1 MKRSL
6 PLTTRSMITFSL
18 IGLIYLLLAGCNSSA
33 QPEVS
38 ETQEAAPPT
47 EEMVTGSGFDR
58 HALLVN
64 MTDNVIVPLLKDFED
79 QAAALED
86 AAHQFQADPTE
97 ANLETV
103 QQAWQQAAM
112 GWNRLVFF
120 ELGSFRNANGDLVS
134 FMEIYNKIDKW
145 PTNVDFIESLIA
157 DQETIDEPLIDSI
170 GSTTKGL
177 PAIEY
182 LIFNPAGNAQ
192 LVSTFTDGP
201 TGSKRMQYLVAA
213 TENLNN
219 KAKELLDI
227 WAAEGDNY
235 AGVFINAE
243 ADGGDP
249 QASISLLVNQMAASL
264 EDIVKRKIGHPL
276 GKTSQAGVRPELVE
290 AELSGISGQLLHSNF
305 EGFATVF
312 NGGSEAGQQPGF
324 DDYLDY
330 VGAEYEGQPLSKVIN
345 DQIKTTQ
352 AALEAIDEPLH
363 QAMENQ
369 PDQVELVYNE
379 ARKLIVL
386 IKADMAN
393 HLAVTMTFNDSDGD

>member
-1 MKRSL
+1 MNHFH
-6 PLTTRSMITFSL
+6 PLTPRSIIAFSL
-18 IGLIYLLLAGCNSSA
+18 TGLICLLLAACGSSA
-33 QPEVS
+33 QLEAA
-38 ETQEAAPPT
+38 ETQEPSPPT
-47 EEMVTGSGFDR
+47 AETVIGSGFDR
-58 HALLVN
+58 HELLVN
-64 MTDNVIVPLLKDFED
+64 MADNVIMPLLKDFGE

-86 AAHQFQADPTE
+86 AAHQFRDDPTE
-97 ANLETV
+97 ADLEDV
-103 QQAWQQAAM
+103 QQAWQQAAL

-120 ELGSFRNANGDLVS
+120 ELGSFRKSNGDLVS
-134 FMEIYNKIDKW
+134 FMELYNKIDKW
-145 PTNVDFIESLIA
+145 PTNVDFIEKFIA
-157 DQETIDEPLIDSI
+157 EQEAIDEPLIDAN

-192 LVSTFTDGP
+192 VVSSFTDDPAGQ
-201 TGSKRMQYLVAA
+201 KRMQYLVAA
-213 TENLNN
+213 AENLNH
-219 KAKELLDI
+219 KAEDLFNI

-235 AGVFINAE
+235 AGNFINAD
-243 ADGGDP
+243 ADSGE
-249 QASISLLVNQMAASL
+249 QQQLLSLLVNQMTAGL

-290 AELSGISGQLLHSNF
+290 AELSGLSGQLLHSNF
-305 EGFATVF
+305 EGLATVF
-312 NGGSEAGQQPGF
+312 NGGQQLGF

-330 VGAEYEGQPLSKVIN
+330 LGAEYEGQPLSKVIN
-345 DQIKTTQ
+345 AQIETTQ
-352 AALEAIDEPLH
+352 AALKAIDGPLH
-363 QAMENQ
+363 QAMAHQ